1 MQLAGKF
8 ADFIILD
15 TDPMICDLNKIP
27 KIKVLSTYINGE
39 KVYTQNEK

>member
-1 MQLAGKF
+1 
-8 ADFIILD
+8 
-15 TDPMICDLNKIP
+15 MICDLNKIP